1 MRGFHVVQA
10 DKTRSLRSLALL
22 ATALTVAVALS
33 GCSTIDN
40 TLFGSA
46 QPAPSQSAAAP
57 PPSSQELTGS
67 SAGGLTGPTSGSDSE
82 ATAPTPGTISPVQ
95 IAPVEDTGT
104 AVGHTVMA
112 LRSDLSAMQNQIMSA
127 AGKLS
132 DLEASNAQFAST
144 YFNDKAQITT
154 HLQLGTT
161 RGNPHLVQ
169 KWNAAQSALDSL
181 TVNINAL
188 NNLGQ
193 QISDISSRAH
203 YMLNT
208 IHATYNVSGAVD
220 EDHRQLDVLD
230 DETNQTIVIIDRLL
244 RQATSDIQ
252 RQTAYVATERGSLTT
267 LAAAIQNGQLYGAG
281 VGGVLAAG
289 VSPSSNYVA
298 NSTPLVTIRFKHAHI
313 AYKQILYSAL
323 QQALKE
329 RPEAT
334 FSVVAVSPTR
344 GSAPAVQ
351 LAQTT
356 AERHAR
362 QVLRAMTAM
371 GIPSARLSL
380 SSATD
385 PRVHSTE
392 VRIFVH

>member
-22 ATALTVAVALS
+22 ASAMTIAVALS

-40 TLFGSA
+40 ALFGAS
-46 QPAPSQSAAAP
+46 AP
-57 PPSSQELTGS
+57 PPSAAP
-67 SAGGLTGPTSGSDSE
+67 SAPPPPQGLPGTQSASLVTTSGETSE
-82 ATAPTPGTISPVQ
+82 ATTSAPGTISPVQ

-104 AVGHTVMA
+104 TVGHTVMA
-112 LRSDLSAMQNQIMSA
+112 LRSDLSAMQDQIMSA

-132 DLEASNAQFAST
+132 DLESSNAQFATT
-144 YFNDKAQITT
+144 YFGDKAQITAR
-154 HLQLGTT
+154 LQLGTT

-181 TVNINAL
+181 TGNINAL

-193 QISDISSRAH
+193 QISDISSHAH
-203 YMLNT
+203 YLLNT

-244 RQATSDIQ
+244 TQATGDIQ

-267 LAAAIQNGQLYGAG
+267 LASAIQNGQLYGAG

-289 VSPSSNYVA
+289 APPAAGIAA
-298 NSTPLVTIRFKHAHI
+298 NTTPLVTIRFERAHV

-334 FSVVAVSPTR
+334 FSVVAISPTR

-351 LAQTT
+351 LAQTQ

-362 QVLRAMTAM
+362 EVLRAMTSM

-385 PRVHSTE
+385 PNVHATE
-392 VRIFVH
+392 VRVFVH